1 MANSKNNI
9 DKLRMLFK
17 ANNIDGYLLPHE
29 DELLSEY
36 LPKYEERLCWLTGFS
51 GSAGLSFISLKKAI
65 IFVDGRYTTQVR
77 KETNPNIFEY
87 EHLIDPGFVKWI
99 KKNPFKNRR
108 IGFDPKTVS
117 QSNYQR
123 IEKVCKLSNIE
134 FIETKNLLDLIWKRQ
149 KNHKNPIFMHEL
161 KYSGIESST
170 KKRNILKS
178 IAKKGVDSLLVSQP
192 ENVCWILNIRGQD
205 LEHTP
210 ILRSHLIIDKNNKIV
225 LFTDNKTIDKKIN
238 HWIGDDVEVY
248 KIIEIE
254 AYLKKMKF
262 KKTQYDPG
270 HTSRYHSQLIRRFSL
285 SYKEEKDPTTLMKA
299 CKNNVEI
306 KGMFEAHLNDGVALT
321 KFLFWLEKN
330 TKKMK
335 IDELTAQKK
344 LLEFRKKNK
353 DLKSLSFNTISGTGS
368 NGAIIHYKS
377 NQKTNKVLKPGDLF
391 LLDSGGQYKCGT
403 TDVTRTLG
411 INKNISDIS
420 EEKINNFTLVLKGHI
435 AVATNHFKYGE
446 TGIKLDTLA
455 RKFLKK
461 EGLNFDH
468 GTGHGVGS
476 YLGVHEGP
484 QSISSRSTVPL
495 EKGMILSNEPG
506 YYKEGFY
513 GIRIEN
519 LVVVKNSRKKD
530 LDLCFETLTLAPLDK
545 NLINKH
551 LLNNQETSW
560 LNSYHK
566 KVYKKLSPF
575 MNKHEKEWL
584 RNSTLPL

>member
-1 MANSKNNI
+1 MENSRNNI
-9 DKLRMLFK
+9 GKLRMLFK
-17 ANNIDGYLLPHE
+17 TNNIDGYLLPHE

-36 LPKYEERLCWLTGFS
+36 LPKYAERLSWLTNFS

-77 KETNPNIFEY
+77 KETNPKIFEY

-123 IEKVCKLSNIE
+123 IKKACKLSNIE
-134 FIETKNLLDLIWKRQ
+134 FVETKNLLDLIWKRQ
-149 KNHKNPIFMHEL
+149 KKYKNPIFMHEL
-161 KYSGIESST
+161 KYSGIESSV
-170 KKRNILKS
+170 KKRKILKS
-178 IAKKGVDSLLVSQP
+178 IANESADSLLVSQP

-210 ILRSHLIIDKNNKIV
+210 ILRSHLIIDKNNKV
-225 LFTDNKTIDKKIN
+225 ALFTDNKTIDKKIN
-238 HWIGDDVEVY
+238 YWIGDDVEVY
-248 KIIEIE
+248 KIREIE

-262 KKTQYDPG
+262 KKTQYDPD
-270 HTSRYHSQLIRRFSL
+270 HTSRYHSKLIRGLSL
-285 SYKEEKDPTTLMKA
+285 SYKEGKDPTTLMKA

-344 LLEFRKKNK
+344 LLEFRKR
-353 DLKSLSFNTISGTGS
+353 
-368 NGAIIHYKS
+368 
-377 NQKTNKVLKPGDLF
+377 NKVLKPGDLF
-391 LLDSGGQYKCGT
+391 LLDSGGQYKYGT

-411 INKNISDIS
+411 INNNILDIS

-446 TGIKLDTLA
+446 TGINLDTLA

-484 QSISSRSTVPL
+484 QSISPRSAVPL
-495 EKGMILSNEPG
+495 EKGMIVSNEPG
-506 YYKEGFY
+506 YYKEGAY

-519 LVVVKNSRKKD
+519 LVVVTNSRKKD
-530 LDLCFETLTLAPLDK
+530 VDLCFETLTLVPLDK

-575 MNKHEKEWL
+575 MNKQEKEWL

>member
-1 MANSKNNI
+1 
-9 DKLRMLFK
+9 MLFK
-17 ANNIDGYLLPHE
+17 ANNIDSYLLPHE

-36 LPKYEERLCWLTGFS
+36 LPKYEERLSWLTGFS

-149 KNHKNPIFMHEL
+149 KNHKNPIFIHEL

-170 KKRNILKS
+170 KKRKILKS
-178 IAKKGVDSLLVSQP
+178 IAEKDVDSLLVSQP

-210 ILRSHLIIDKNNKIV
+210 ILRSHLIIDENNKIA
-225 LFTDNKTIDKKIN
+225 LFTDNQTIDKKIN
-238 HWIGDDVEVY
+238 YWIGDDVEVY

-262 KKTQYDPG
+262 KKTQYDPN
-270 HTSRYHSQLIRRFSL
+270 HTSRYHSKLIRRLSL

-391 LLDSGGQYKCGT
+391 LLDSGGQYKYGT

-484 QSISSRSTVPL
+484 QSISPRSTVPL
-495 EKGMILSNEPG
+495 EKGMIISNEPG
-506 YYKEGFY
+506 YYKEGSY

-530 LDLCFETLTLAPLDK
+530 VDLCFETLTLAPLDK
-545 NLINKH
+545 KLINKR

-575 MNKHEKEWL
+575 MNKQEKEWL